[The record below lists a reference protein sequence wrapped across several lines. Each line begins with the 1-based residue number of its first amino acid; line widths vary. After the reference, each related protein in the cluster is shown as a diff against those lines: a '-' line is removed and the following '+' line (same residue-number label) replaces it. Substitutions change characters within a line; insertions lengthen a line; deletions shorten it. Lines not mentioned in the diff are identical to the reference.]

1 LLLFPTILVT
11 ALASSGLGVPAR
23 GQGALPNATKEGGGL
38 SLSLLTRLRS
48 CAVPSEGLADQWAL
62 PCGGVT
68 LDPLLGRLSLMWLRA
83 EHEPAPA
90 PQRAAVVSSAQ
101 GGFWHGDLVG
111 ARHFGAGP
119 EVGWVTPNTPH
130 EDLLRQRLVT
140 PGIGVWY
147 SPLPSQLFVGISA
160 NTQVSTLAESWFV
173 NALSSEARIGFVL

>member
-1 LLLFPTILVT
+1 MLLFPTILVT
-11 ALASSGLGVPAR
+11 ALASSGVGAPHQ
-23 GQGALPNATKEGGGL
+23 GFGALPKDGGTKDDGAL
-38 SLSLLTRLRS
+38 SLTRLHG
-48 CAVPSEGLADQWAL
+48 CDIPSSTLQTHWAL
-62 PCGGVT
+62 PCDGVT
-68 LDPLLGRLSLMWLRA
+68 LDPLIASLALMWRIA
-83 EHEPAPA
+83 DHPAAQPPQQA
-90 PQRAAVVSSAQ
+90 PVGVSAAP

-119 EVGWVTPNTPH
+119 ELGWVTPNTPH

-173 NALSSEARIGFVL
+173 NALSSEARIGLTL